1 MSNDGTTNGNALNSV
16 IFVLMV
22 VIGALFMLKLVIGV
36 LSGEFSKERE
46 RVEKRNAYLA
56 MREDKEVNSGK
67 EEMSVVLSF
76 NFSNSSKL
84 SESIKRVLTLDSR
97 RRSNFE
103 GKS

>member
-1 MSNDGTTNGNALNSV
+1 VFQILTLESWTGILYLSNDGTTNGNALNSV

-22 VIGALFMLKLVIGV
+22 VIGALFMLNLVIGV

-67 EEMSVVLSF
+67 AIRTVVLS
-76 NFSNSSKL
+76 L
-84 SESIKRVLTLDSR
+84 ILISI
-97 RRSNFE
+97 
-103 GKS
+103 

>member
-1 MSNDGTTNGNALNSV
+1 LSNDGTTNGNALNSV

-22 VIGALFMLKLVIGV
+22 VIGALFMLNLVIGV

-67 EEMSVVLSF
+67 EERTVVL
-76 NFSNSSKL
+76 NYHFSNS
-84 SESIKRVLTLDSR
+84 
-97 RRSNFE
+97 
-103 GKS
+103 

>member
-22 VIGALFMLKLVIGV
+22 VIGALFMLNLVIGV

-67 EEMSVVLSF
+67 EEMNVVLSF
-76 NFSNSSKL
+76 NFSTSSKL

-97 RRSNFE
+97 R
-103 GKS
+103 